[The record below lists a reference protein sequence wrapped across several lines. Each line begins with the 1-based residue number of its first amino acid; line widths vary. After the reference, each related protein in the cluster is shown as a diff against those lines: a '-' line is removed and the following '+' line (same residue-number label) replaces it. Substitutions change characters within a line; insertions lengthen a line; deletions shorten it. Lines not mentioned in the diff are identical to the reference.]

1 MTPSKE
7 LKGSLFILFSAL
19 MYATLPVLVKMAY
32 AEGLS
37 PESTLFLRYLFS
49 FLLLVVLLVGIK
61 REPLLTVTPLVIAQG
76 VLLTAGGLLYFF
88 ALEYLSAGLA
98 TVIFFAHP
106 ALVAI
111 MGTVIYK
118 ESLAPQV
125 LAGLALALTG
135 VFLLSGLHNGSS
147 SPASGIGIV
156 YALLACLC
164 YAFYGLAG
172 QKTVAN
178 GKPLS
183 ITATIALVAIFI
195 VGPVYPQEAGVV
207 FHLTWRQLLVTTSMA
222 CFNTLMAVLFFLKG
236 LQQIGATRAT
246 LISTAEPV
254 FCLILAYLIL
264 SETLTLKEIIGSG
277 MVLASMFLAIRPKD
291 QAQLE
296 PEGVKQ
302 EHL

>member
-1 MTPSKE
+1 MRPASKE

-19 MYATLPVLVKMAY
+19 MYATLPVLVKLAY

-49 FLLLVVLLVGIK
+49 FLLLVIVLTGIK
-61 REPLLTVTPLVIAQG
+61 REPLLTITPLVIAQG
-76 VLLTAGGLLYFF
+76 VLLTAGGLFYFF

-106 ALVAI
+106 ALVAL
-111 MGTVIYK
+111 MSTVIYK
-118 ESLAPQV
+118 ESLAPRV

-135 VFLLSGLHNGSS
+135 VFFLSGLQNGS
-147 SPASGIGIV
+147 SPASGDGII

-164 YAFYGLAG
+164 YAFYSLAG
-172 QKTVAN
+172 QKTVAS

-183 ITATIALVAIFI
+183 ITATIALVAILI
-195 VGPVYPQEAGVV
+195 IAPAYPQEAGAI
-207 FHLTWRQLLVTTSMA
+207 FHLTWPQLLVTVLMA

-254 FCLILAYLIL
+254 FCLILAYLVL
-264 SETLTLKEIIGSG
+264 RETLALKEIIGSG
-277 MVLASMFLAIRPKD
+277 MVLASMFLAIRPVD
-291 QAQLE
+291 DAPVE
-296 PEGVKQ
+296 PEAGNR